1 MEALSF
7 LTFAFR
13 PDQASNRGAR
23 IGGKQVA
30 VVGAGPGGLAIALLL
45 AAQGVRV
52 TVFEKDD
59 VVGGR
64 TRTIETPEGYRFD
77 IGPTFFLYP
86 KVLAEI
92 FAACGER
99 LEDHVRLERLDPQYR
114 LVFEG
119 GGALSAT
126 PDMERMTAEI
136 ARLAPQ
142 DAENV
147 GRFFAHGRA
156 KLKLFEPVL
165 EQSFHRRRDLVSK
178 AMLAALPKLQPF
190 TTVDGELRRYFKDP
204 RIRLAFSFQTK
215 YLGMS
220 PFQCP
225 SLFSILSFLEYEHGV
240 YHPVGGC
247 GAVSEAMA
255 RVARKLGVDIRLGTA
270 VERVTYVAGRTAG
283 VVADAREHR
292 ADAVVMGADF
302 AHAMPGLVPEAARP
316 RWRDAKINKAR
327 LSCSTFMLYLGIEGR
342 MPDALPHHTI
352 LLAKDYERNIR
363 EISTGI
369 LSTEPSLYV
378 QHAGYTDGGM
388 APPGHSAL
396 YVLAPVPNLRANID
410 WQKER
415 ERFRALVL
423 SRLALIGVPDLENR
437 IRYEKLVDPTHWR
450 DDYAVFEG
458 ATFNLSHDL
467 RQMLY
472 FRPHNRF
479 GGGLYL
485 VGGGTHPGSGL
496 PVIYEGARITARLLM
511 QDLRAG
517 EAARPA
523 EPVKIKAPAL
533 PQLDQAAACAG
544 LNASDLHRTGLQTGF
559 LGDER

>member
-1 MEALSF
+1 M
-7 LTFAFR
+7 TFAFR
-13 PDQASNRGAR
+13 PDQARGSSKR
-23 IGGKQVA
+23 VV
-30 VVGAGPGGLAIALLL
+30 VVGAGPGGLAVALLL
-45 AAQGVRV
+45 AAKGVKV
-52 TVFEKDD
+52 TMFEKDE

-64 TRTIETPEGYRFD
+64 TRTVAAPGGYRFD

-86 KVLAEI
+86 KVLADI
-92 FAACGER
+92 FQACGER
-99 LEDHVRLERLDPQYR
+99 LEDHIKLERLDPQYR

-119 GGALSAT
+119 GGELRAT
-126 PDMERMTAEI
+126 PDMARLTAEI
-136 ARLAPQ
+136 ARVAPD
-142 DAENV
+142 DAKNV
-147 GRFFAHGRA
+147 ARFFDHGRA

-165 EQSFHRRRDLVSK
+165 EQPFHRWRDMASK
-178 AMLAALPKLQPF
+178 AMLAALPKLQPL

-204 RIRLAFSFQTK
+204 RVRLAFSFQTK

-255 RVARKLGVDIRLGTA
+255 NLARRLGVEIRLGES
-270 VERVTYVAGRTAG
+270 VERVVYQKGVATG
-283 VVADAREHR
+283 VVADGREQR

-327 LSCSTFMLYLGIEGR
+327 LSCSTFMLYLGIEGP
-342 MPDALPHHTI
+342 MPADLPHHTI
-352 LLAKDYERNIR
+352 LLSKEYERNIR

-369 LSTEPSLYV
+369 LSDQPSLYV
-378 QHAGYTDGGM
+378 QHAGFTDGGM
-388 APPGHSAL
+388 APPGHSSL
-396 YVLAPVPNLRANID
+396 YVLAPVPNLRAGID
-410 WQKER
+410 WDRER
-415 ERFRALVL
+415 ERFRALIL
-423 SRLALIGVPDLENR
+423 KRLELIGLPDLSNR
-437 IRYEKLVDPTHWR
+437 IRYEKIIDPVAWR

-496 PVIYEGARITARLLM
+496 PVIYEGARITARLLLE
-511 QDLRAG
+511 DLLAGKATRAPN
-517 EAARPA
+517 R
-523 EPVKIKAPAL
+523 VKLDPHLETL
-533 PQLDQAAACAG
+533 PDIDHAVAFNAAAGQAG
-544 LNASDLHRTGLQTGF
+544 LH
-559 LGDER
+559 GDKR